1 MFLVQKTGRIEKE
14 MKSKKIFTIYTLVLL
29 LLLIYSCDKE
39 TFKWNLIS
47 KGEISNFTV
56 ISNTIQTTTLQANI
70 VSDGNDENSIIGFC
84 WSESDNPTI
93 LDQIV
98 IIDNIKKG
106 QISSSFNWSNTETKY
121 YRVFVTNKLGTFYSN
136 VIPLV
141 WPGNGQNIP
150 IVSTFSYSNIGF
162 YNCMINAQIIN
173 DGGLDIIEKG
183 ILISTNSQ
191 PNFTNSLIKLNNE
204 SPNDYSLI
212 FDSLDENTTYYVKAF
227 AKNIAYLGF
236 GNTLSFT
243 TKNFY
248 NIGEQGPSGGTVFYS
263 KLDTIGSW
271 NFLEVAPQDF
281 PLMEV
286 WSPNSNNVTTSDNLG
301 DGLLNTFN
309 IVTQYNN
316 QIQYAAFIAQNY
328 SINGFNDWYL
338 PSRIELTK
346 ILENLFLNNFPTFT
360 TNANYWSSSQD
371 QFFTQNAWTVK
382 MTFQSNNAISSM
394 HKITQNKIRLIRRF

>member
-1 MFLVQKTGRIEKE
+1 
-14 MKSKKIFTIYTLVLL
+14 MKSFTNISSIY
-29 LLLIYSCDKE
+29 LITIICFLFSSCEKSDLS
-39 TFKWNLIS
+39 WNLIS

-56 ISNTIQTTTLQANI
+56 FSNSIQQLTLQATI
-70 VSDGNDENSIIGFC
+70 KSSGNDENAIVGFC
-84 WSESDNPTI
+84 WSENDIPTI
-93 LDQIV
+93 NDNVFSLKNV
-98 IIDNIKKG
+98 KSGIITHSI
-106 QISSSFNWSNTETKY
+106 NWTNTTTKFL
-121 YRVFVTNKLGTFYSN
+121 RTFVTNKLGTFYSN
-136 VIPLV
+136 IIPVV

-150 IVSTFSYSNIGF
+150 ILSTFSYSNLGF
-162 YNCMINAQIIN
+162 YDCMINAQIIN

-191 PNFTNSLIKLNNE
+191 PNFTNSFIKLNNE
-204 SPNDYSLI
+204 NINDFSII

-227 AKNIAYLGF
+227 AKNIAYLGL

-263 KLDTIGSW
+263 KLDTSGSW

-286 WSPNSNNVTTSDNLG
+286 WSPNSNNVTTFDNLG

-316 QIQYAAFIAQNY
+316 QVQYAAFIAQNY
-328 SINGFNDWYL
+328 TFNGFNDWYL

-360 TNANYWSSSQD
+360 PNANYWSSSQD

-382 MTFQSNNAISSM
+382 MTFQGNSAISSM
-394 HKITQNKIRLIRRF
+394 NKITQNKIRLIRRF